1 MAFTTNQESER
12 AREELSVLDGVIDY
26 AERMIYEEQQ
36 GQYQPLRRHAYG
48 KTVVIET
55 EKEGVKT
62 FRLSSTPAVY
72 PNAKSGYA
80 TPHSPVGRLCSVL
93 QPDDEDWTP
102 RWGDYRVLEIRLFDR
117 FDGPQFEPNVRNF
130 LSMAIIGEEGKSKV
144 ADVRAFLAGTKSAAR
159 PQRKPAPAA
168 PPAPIAATP
177 VDLAT
182 EPEASIVPVE
192 KPSIST
198 LTIDTLAV
206 IDDDDEGLEPDL
218 EFEEEDDSE
227 QRTHAAEDYFGLSET
242 FFVNRT
248 RDQDAVI
255 SRSPIGPMFVDG
267 VAGSGKTSAAL
278 GRTKMLCDYNAVNVS
293 EEATFRDIAGDRLE
307 YWSSE
312 FAGQF
317 SQESSVGFV
326 RTGELIQ
333 YLKETCRRL
342 DLPNLPVS
350 EYPELRSRLRQ
361 HRRVDRS
368 RANSPRWKGLGE
380 PRATHTDT
388 TMRWLKAVDRAMAAE
403 LAKTLE
409 GRLPSAA
416 DISNGF
422 DPKDRSLAFRVASAA
437 LDRLT
442 PAIVKLAQGLE
453 QSANSGGFL
462 LDGLAA
468 RLDEKTEE
476 VRRAVLDS
484 DVLWVSVGERSW
496 TATREL
502 GLAQQLVEDRVALYL
517 DTPARLVFLS
527 EDGPLDTRLILL
539 STAGDPLPWSDETR
553 VLLEQGEVLVRDSD
567 GRTLR
572 AQAFNTED
580 LFLLLL
586 PEARQK
592 LFVLEGNG
600 LRRLKVQRGLGRVRL
615 ARLPKPAAR
624 GKEDPESDDLE
635 SDSSVNEAQTQHR
648 SVDLVFRDAVKSA
661 LLEPLLHLADLYA
674 EAIASRPSWFP
685 DPGLA
690 DQIADQLRERKLAEE
705 DFDLLLCT
713 AHIIGRRFTG
723 KPAPLSEPSLYQA
736 IFIDEVQDFT
746 EQQVFLMAEQ
756 ANPKYRAVTVVGDL
770 AQKLHNG
777 TAIDIP
783 ACFPDRPVP
792 RVQLTENMRQLE
804 APGLAW
810 FSACFRAELQE
821 GLQADAPSP
830 LLAASMREHAHELR
844 GPSLVPFYGDE
855 DLVEQIVE
863 TLQSVHPYQTAAV
876 ISNDTQSAKALFE
889 RCKPALVAQMVDAEL
904 SQKIDLSRRHVRHFT
919 SVTHAKGLE
928 FDVVLVPYLEH
939 YELMD
944 RGHVNAL
951 YVALTR
957 ARRQLVLLSH
967 ADRPESSFDRL
978 FERYENTLGSIC
990 ASEAA

>member
-1 MAFTTNQESER
+1 MAFTKQQKGAR
-12 AREELSVLDGVIDY
+12 AGEELSVLDGVIDY
-26 AERMIYEEQQ
+26 AERMIYEERQ

-62 FRLSSTPAVY
+62 FRLSSTAVVY

-93 QPDDEDWTP
+93 QPEDEDWTP
-102 RWGDYRVLEIRLFDR
+102 RWGDYRVVEIRLFDR

-130 LSMAIIGEEGKSKV
+130 LSMTIIGEEGKSKV
-144 ADVRAFLAGTKSAAR
+144 ADVRAFLADTKPAAR

-168 PPAPIAATP
+168 PAAPEASTPAE
-177 VDLAT
+177 VAT
-182 EPEASIVPVE
+182 EPAASVVPVE
-192 KPSIST
+192 EPPIPT

-206 IDDDDEGLEPDL
+206 IDDDDEGMEPELES
-218 EFEEEDDSE
+218 EEDDDSE
-227 QRTHAAEDYFGLSET
+227 QRTRGAEEYFGLSET

-255 SRSPIGPMFVDG
+255 SRSPLGPMFVDG

-293 EEATFRDIAGDRLE
+293 DEATFRDIAGDRLE

-368 RANSPRWKGLGE
+368 RADSPRWKGLGE

-388 TMRWLKAVDRAMAAE
+388 TMRWLKAADRAMAAV

-409 GRLPSAA
+409 GQLPSAA
-416 DISNGF
+416 DIASGF
-422 DPKDRSLAFRVASAA
+422 DPKDRSLASRVASAA

-442 PAIVKLAQGLE
+442 PAIAQLAHALAK
-453 QSANSGGFL
+453 SASSGGFL

-468 RLDEKTEE
+468 RLDEQIEAI
-476 VRRAVLDS
+476 RRAVLDP
-484 DVLWVSVGERSW
+484 DVLWVSVAERSW
-496 TATREL
+496 TATRAL
-502 GLAQQLVEDRVALYL
+502 GLAQQLVEERVALYL
-517 DTPARLVFLS
+517 DTPARLVFLGAT
-527 EDGPLDTRLILL
+527 GPIDTTLTLL
-539 STAGDPLPWSDETR
+539 SAAGDPLPWSDETHA
-553 VLLEQGEVLVRDSD
+553 LLEQGEVLVRDSD

-572 AQAFNTED
+572 AKAFNTED
-580 LFLLLL
+580 LYLLLL

-592 LFVLEGNG
+592 LYVLQGDG

-615 ARLPKPAAR
+615 ARLPKPATGSKA
-624 GKEDPESDDLE
+624 DPEADNLE
-635 SDSSVNEAQTQHR
+635 PDPAVSEAQPQPR
-648 SVDLVFRDAVKSA
+648 SVDRVFRDTVRGA
-661 LLEPLLHLADLYA
+661 LLQPLLHLADTYS
-674 EAIASRPSWFP
+674 EAIASYPAWFP
-685 DPGLA
+685 DRVLA
-690 DQIADQLRERKLAEE
+690 DQIAGQLGERKLAEE
-705 DFDLLLCT
+705 DFDVLLCT

-723 KPAPLSEPSLYQA
+723 TPAALSEPPFYQA

-756 ANPKYRAVTVVGDL
+756 ANAKYRAVTVVGDL

-783 ACFPDRPVP
+783 ACFPDKPVP

-821 GLQADAPSP
+821 GLQAYAPSP
-830 LLAASMREHAHELR
+830 LLAASMREHVHELR
-844 GPSLVPFYGDE
+844 GPSLMFVDDDD
-855 DLVEQIVE
+855 DLVEQLVE
-863 TLQSVHPYQTAAV
+863 TLQSVSPYQTAAV
-876 ISNDTQSAKALFE
+876 ILNDAQSAKALYE

-939 YELMD
+939 YELTD

-967 ADRPESSFDRL
+967 TDRPESSFDGL

>member
-1 MAFTTNQESER
+1 MAFTTDQKNER

-55 EKEGVKT
+55 EKEGIKI

-144 ADVRAFLAGTKSAAR
+144 ADVRAFLASTESAAP
-159 PQRKPAPAA
+159 PQREPAPTA

-177 VDLAT
+177 VDGAT

-192 KPSIST
+192 KPSIPT

-361 HRRVDRS
+361 HRRVNRS

-416 DISNGF
+416 DIANGF
-422 DPKDRSLAFRVASAA
+422 DPKDRSLAFRAASAA
-437 LDRLT
+437 LERLT
-442 PAIVKLAQGLE
+442 PAISTLAQGLE

-468 RLDEKTEE
+468 RLDEKSEA
-476 VRRAVLDS
+476 VRHDVLDS
-484 DVLWVSVGERSW
+484 NVLWVSIGERSW
-496 TATREL
+496 TATREFE
-502 GLAQQLVEDRVALYL
+502 LAQQLVEDRVALCF
-517 DTPARLVFLS
+517 DTPARLVFVS
-527 EDGPLDTRLILL
+527 EDGPVDTRLRLL
-539 STAGDPLPWSDETR
+539 SRAGDPLPWSDETR

-567 GRTLR
+567 GRTLP
-572 AQAFNTED
+572 AKAFNTEE
-580 LFLLLL
+580 LFLLLSS
-586 PEARQK
+586 EARQK

-600 LRRLKVQRGLGRVRL
+600 LRRLRVQHGLGRVRL
-615 ARLPKPAAR
+615 ARSA
-624 GKEDPESDDLE
+624 
-635 SDSSVNEAQTQHR
+635 NEAQTQHR
-648 SVDLVFRDAVKSA
+648 SVDQVFRDAVKSA

-674 EAIASRPSWFP
+674 EAIASRPAWFP

-705 DFDLLLCT
+705 DFDLLLCI

-723 KPAPLSEPSLYQA
+723 QPAPLSEPSFYQA

-783 ACFPDRPVP
+783 ACFPDKPVP

-830 LLAASMREHAHELR
+830 LLAASMREHAHALR

-863 TLQSVHPYQTAAV
+863 TLESVHPYQTAAV
-876 ISNDTQSAKALFE
+876 ISNDAQSAKALFE
-889 RCKPALVAQMVDAEL
+889 RCKPSLVAHMVEAEL

-919 SVTHAKGLE
+919 SVAHAKGLE
-928 FDVVLVPYLEH
+928 FDVVLVPCLEH
-939 YELMD
+939 YELTD

-957 ARRQLVLLSH
+957 ARRQLMLLSH
-967 ADRPESSFDRL
+967 TDRPESSFDRL